1 MEKCCMNVIRRLL
14 FMLLLIPFG
23 TLYAQTDDTQGD
35 IDIFGSAFEAAYVFN
50 QAATG
55 GSLTALE
62 DNVYELQLTGIPAEL
77 DIMKVTPPGLLTY
90 VTENLAQDWTNAIQ
104 NASDDTVTQVLAELD
119 INGDTVVMA
128 LQSASYDVAT
138 ETMTYTGEVVQY
150 IPFAAN
156 QEFNLANAT
165 ADLEKA
171 DIPTTFEA
179 VTLTISASA
188 QFWGSLQGGA
198 NFRLAAIRS
207 NDHPQCASVRDIL
220 AELTS
225 TLDDV
230 RNSEADAA
238 TIATLRQQINYA
250 ESWLEA
256 NCS

>member
-1 MEKCCMNVIRRLL
+1 MNVIRRLL
-14 FMLLLIPFG
+14 FILLLIPFA

-62 DNVYELQLTGIPAEL
+62 ANVYELQLTGIPAEL
-77 DIMKVTPPGLLTY
+77 DIMKVNPPGLLTY

-104 NASDDTVTQVLAELD
+104 NSSDEDVTQVLAELD

-128 LQSASYDVAT
+128 LQSASYDAAT

-156 QEFNLANAT
+156 QEFNLESAT

-171 DIPTTFEA
+171 DMPATFEA

-188 QFWGSLQGGA
+188 QFWSSLQSGA

-207 NDHPQCASVRDIL
+207 NDHPQCEGVRGILGGLMASLDDIL
-220 AELTS
+220 SNEPT
-225 TLDDV
+225 
-230 RNSEADAA
+230 NSEG
-238 TIATLRQQINYA
+238 IATLRQQINYS
-250 ESWLEA
+250 ESWLAA